1 MCVRKLVLKFLRT
14 HPWWTWSLRH
24 AAWAYN
30 RFHVRGH
37 TRTTPYSKIRLKN
50 ICSTCVTVWRVDSG
64 TEARS
69 TLAEKPDS
77 ICFQLLVGQG
87 LAHRRTHRWEQG
99 WGFPHANG
107 QETDRGQELVGGSC
121 RTHGMDTVENCGKPR
136 GAGHQRLLLE
146 RGTNPSGTHH
156 CQLCPA
162 PTGNRHR
169 DLVRRKREL
178 TRYWRPRARR
188 INQIYT
194 RGRVPRPEEERAAK
208 QPRVTDTSPL
218 GPVRIDIIH
227 RRGILDT
234 CRPM

>member
-14 HPWWTWSLRH
+14 H
-24 AAWAYN
+24 
-30 RFHVRGH
+30 HVR
-37 TRTTPYSKIRLKN
+37 RSAQN
-50 ICSTCVTVWRVDSG
+50 ICSTCGTVWRVDSG

-69 TLAEKPDS
+69 TLAEKPDT
-77 ICFQLLVGQG
+77 ICIQLLVGQG
-87 LAHRRTHRWEQG
+87 LAQRRTHRWEQG

-121 RTHGMDTVENCGKPR
+121 RTHGMDTVENCGNDEEQATEGR
-136 GAGHQRLLLE
+136 CW

-162 PTGNRHR
+162 PTQNRHR

-188 INQIYT
+188 INQIYM
-194 RGRVPRPEEERAAK
+194 RGRVRDQKRKELRNSHE
-208 QPRVTDTSPL
+208 
-218 GPVRIDIIH
+218 
-227 RRGILDT
+227 
-234 CRPM
+234 